1 MKNKLQLIFS
11 NIIFFAF
18 GIFLTVIIKKST
30 NFYISNELDIV
41 SIISLVVT
49 LVFGI
54 YISIIL
60 TNKEKK
66 KIAVSEQ
73 HVNIMTTYSGII
85 FKELDRILSNG
96 EKSPAEVN
104 SVFKFI
110 RQNTHKVSKYF
121 DAKNYGNDLTKKF
134 ENILNQTTKIWEMA
148 TDKYNYDTNLLNV
161 LRLEIMSLHFEIN
174 EIIIYM
180 KQVK

>member
-1 MKNKLQLIFS
+1 MKNKLHFVFS
-11 NIIFFAF
+11 NIIFFSL
-18 GIFLTVIIKKST
+18 GILLTIIIKKNT
-30 NFYISNELDIV
+30 NFYISNELDFV

-49 LVFGI
+49 LIFGI
-54 YISIIL
+54 YISIIF

-66 KIAVSEQ
+66 ITAVSEQ
-73 HVNIMTTYSGII
+73 HVNIMTTYSVII

-96 EKSPAEVN
+96 KKSPAEVN

-110 RQNTHKVSKYF
+110 RQNTHKVNKYF
-121 DAKNYGNDLTKKF
+121 ETKNYGVDLAKKF
-134 ENILNQTTKIWEMA
+134 ENISNQTTKIWEMA

-161 LRLEIMSLHFEIN
+161 LRLEIMNLHFEIN
-174 EIIIYM
+174 EIIIQM